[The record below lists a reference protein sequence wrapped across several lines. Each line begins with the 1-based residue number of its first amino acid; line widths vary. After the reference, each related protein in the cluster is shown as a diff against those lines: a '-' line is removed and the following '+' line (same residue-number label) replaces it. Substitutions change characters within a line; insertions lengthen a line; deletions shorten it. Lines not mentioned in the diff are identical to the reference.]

1 MKSTIA
7 VFSLVAV
14 FMIASAAI
22 ADPIIYFE
30 EEFDEPTLDAF
41 AWRTEIVTSGVRWC
55 DSDPGQLWGPGIWV
69 DEGSECYGVAAYSPY
84 GTATLFS
91 GLLQISSDNGQACPY
106 LVSRLPGP
114 VQLFPATGDFAVTVR
129 MRYDRLTP
137 WGAGVLIMDTDSTE
151 PLDGNPPTL
160 RDHVL
165 VQLWG
170 ATINSS
176 LSGSFQQV
184 AYMPPPNEMHEFGLE
199 CVGDSYTISID
210 GQVVYG
216 PISSAL
222 RPTAVWIGNPVLAYW
237 YPTDWQAFSVD
248 YLRVE
253 VPGPVP
259 VAEPTWGTLK
269 AMYRDGSR

>member
-1 MKSTIA
+1 MRTPVAAFA
-7 VFSLVAV
+7 VVGLL
-14 FMIASAAI
+14 MIASTAM
-22 ADPIIYFE
+22 ADPIIFFE
-30 EEFDEPTLDAF
+30 EQFSGPTLDPSV
-41 AWRTEIVTSGVRWC
+41 WRTEVLTSGVRWC
-55 DSDPGQLWGPGIWV
+55 DSDPGQQWGPGTWI

-84 GTATLFS
+84 GTAILS
-91 GLLQISSDNGQACPY
+91 EDLLQISSDNGQACPY
-106 LVSRLPGP
+106 LVSRLPGL
-114 VQLFPATGDFAVTVR
+114 VQMFPATGDFAVTLR

-137 WGAGVLIMDTDSTE
+137 WGAGVLIMETDSTE

-160 RDHVL
+160 RDDVL

-199 CVGDSYTISID
+199 CVGNSYTIRID

-216 PISSAL
+216 PISSTL

-253 VPGPVP
+253 VPGPSP
-259 VAEPTWGTLK
+259 VAPTTWGAIK
-269 AMYRDGSR
+269 AMYVD